1 VVLPVVSQSALI
13 LQRSDWKRNGKRVVC
28 VTGVFD
34 LLHPGHVRLLE
45 QARAQ
50 GDVLVVAIHSDARSR
65 ERKGPGR
72 PITPVAERAEI
83 VAALQAVDV
92 AVELT
97 ESPSSKEFVK
107 KLAPDV
113 LVRGS
118 SASARNAAEAKQVPA
133 AISGTKTIQIPP
145 EPGHS
150 TSRLIERIK
159 QLRA

>member
-1 VVLPVVSQSALI
+1 M
-13 LQRSDWKRNGKRVVC
+13 
-28 VTGVFD
+28 
-34 LLHPGHVRLLE
+34 
-45 QARAQ
+45 
-50 GDVLVVAIHSDARSR
+50 
-65 ERKGPGR
+65 
-72 PITPVAERAEI
+72 PVAERAEI
-83 VAALQAVDV
+83 VAAFQAVDAV
-92 AVELT
+92 VELT
-97 ESPSSKEFVK
+97 DTPSSEEFVK
-107 KLAPDV
+107 RLAPDV